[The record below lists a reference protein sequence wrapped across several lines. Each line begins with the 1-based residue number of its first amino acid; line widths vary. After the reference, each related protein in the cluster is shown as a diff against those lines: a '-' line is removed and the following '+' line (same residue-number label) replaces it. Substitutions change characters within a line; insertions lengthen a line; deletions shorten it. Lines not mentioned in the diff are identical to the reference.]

1 MSPPSKE
8 DQGVHGDQQLC
19 IPLDALQV
27 DAGVLGHFIPA
38 LNLTLSF
45 LSQGGCS
52 PSCVQTHE

>member
-27 DAGVLGHFIPA
+27 DAGVLSVI
-38 LNLTLSF
+38 LF
-45 LSQGGCS
+45 LL
-52 PSCVQTHE
+52 